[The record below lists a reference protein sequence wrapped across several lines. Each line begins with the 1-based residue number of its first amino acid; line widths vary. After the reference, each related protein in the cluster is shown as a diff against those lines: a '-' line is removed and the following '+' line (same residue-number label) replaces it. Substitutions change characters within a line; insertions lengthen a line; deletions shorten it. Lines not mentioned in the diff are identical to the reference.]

1 MSTVSRQIVRHAH
14 QLAHEINAQAVLLY
28 ADAVVGDDELRQL
41 LHTVDYRTILITRGK
56 KPVPRL
62 PWEDGTWVAVP
73 DVRLTRAGQVKM
85 AVLGCLVQ
93 GLLRQGDRVVC
104 LMGLDGGGSIDAL
117 LVLDLGSEP
126 ELLALSGGLGLGDPG
141 LIDPAVFGRALA
153 LATQLAVEGR
163 EGRPVGLTFVVG
175 DSEAVL
181 RQARPLVLNPFRGY
195 PEGERNILDP
205 ALEETVK
212 EYSALDGAFIVRG
225 DGVLLS
231 AGILLLPAAE
241 PAPLPKGLGTRH
253 AAAAGITAST
263 RAVSLV
269 VSQSTGA
276 LTVFKSGRLVT
287 DIHRS
292 PADTRLAL

>member
-14 QLAHEINAQAVLLY
+14 QLAHEIGAQAVLLY
-28 ADAVVGDDELRQL
+28 ADAVVGDDELRRL
-41 LHTVDYRTILITRGK
+41 LHTVDYRTILVTRGK
-56 KPVPRL
+56 NPALRRSG
-62 PWEDGTWVAVP
+62 EDWTWVAVP

-85 AVLGCLVQ
+85 ALLGCLAQ

-126 ELLALSGGLGLGDPG
+126 ELLALSAGLGLGDPG

-153 LATQLAVEGR
+153 LASQLAVEGR
-163 EGRPVGLTFVVG
+163 EGRPVGLTFVLG
-175 DSEAVL
+175 DSDAVL

-195 PEGERNILDP
+195 PESERNILDA
-205 ALEETVK
+205 ALEETIK
-212 EYSALDGAFIVRG
+212 EYSALDGAFVVRG

-231 AGILLLPAAE
+231 AGVLLLPSAE
-241 PAPLPKGLGTRH
+241 PTPLPKGLGTRH

-263 RAVSLV
+263 RAVALV
-269 VSQSTGA
+269 VSQSTGT
-276 LTVFKSGRLVT
+276 LTVFKAGRLVT
-287 DIHRS
+287 DIHRL
-292 PADTRLAL
+292 PADTRLVL